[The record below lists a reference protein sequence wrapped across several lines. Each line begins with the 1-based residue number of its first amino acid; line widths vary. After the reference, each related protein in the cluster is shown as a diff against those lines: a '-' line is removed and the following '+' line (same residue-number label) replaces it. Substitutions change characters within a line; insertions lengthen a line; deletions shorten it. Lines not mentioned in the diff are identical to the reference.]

1 MICGIQLLFNDG
13 IRSPFFETE
22 TDEEYLQYYDE
33 SNDTIETYSIDT
45 RRVISRIEVEDERS
59 GGFKNVRLLDSNGD
73 SVIIN

>member
-1 MICGIQLLFNDG
+1 MICGLQLLFTNG

-45 RRVISRIEVEDERS
+45 RKVISRIEVEVERS
-59 GGFKNVRLLDSNGD
+59 GGFKNVLLLDSKRE